1 MLIENQQLM
10 TNARKLLRGR
20 WGDAI
25 AVCIVFGAIMIILN
39 AIPIIGSIAS
49 LIISGPMILGFYLF
63 FLPFVR
69 GETPRIAVIF
79 EGFKSFL
86 DSFVA
91 YLVALIFILLWSLL
105 LIVPGIIAAI
115 SYSMMFLIMA
125 ENPGIDGL
133 ASIKKSKEM
142 MYGYKLKYFYL
153 MCRFIGWFLLCIIT
167 CGIAGIWVGP
177 YWVTSKVLFYEDIK
191 KEKALLITS
200 ASSQNEPPTPPPAE
214 PSMPS

>member
-10 TNARKLLRGR
+10 TNARELLRGR

-25 AVCIVFGAIMIILN
+25 AACIVFGAIMIILN

-63 FLPFVR
+63 FLPYVK
-69 GETPRIAVIF
+69 GESPRIALIF

-86 DSFVA
+86 DSFIA
-91 YLVALIFILLWSLL
+91 YLVALVFILLWSLL

-125 ENPGIDGL
+125 ENPGMDGL
-133 ASIKKSKEM
+133 ASIRKSKEM
-142 MYGYKLKYFYL
+142 MDGYKWKYFYL
-153 MCRFIGWFLLCIIT
+153 MCRFIGWFLLCVIT

-191 KEKALLITS
+191 KEKAILIT
-200 ASSQNEPPTPPPAE
+200 ASPSQNGPLTPPPTE

>member
-1 MLIENQQLM
+1 MIIENQQLM
-10 TNARKLLRGR
+10 TTARELLRGR

-25 AVCIVFGAIMIILN
+25 AACIVFWVILVILN
-39 AIPIIGSIAS
+39 VIPVIGGIAS
-49 LIISGPMILGFYLF
+49 IVISGPMILGFYLF

-125 ENPGIDGL
+125 ENPGMDGL

-153 MCRFIGWFLLCIIT
+153 MCRFIGWFLLCILT
-167 CGIAGIWVGP
+167 FGIAGIWVGP

-191 KEKALLITS
+191 KEKSMLIT
-200 ASSQNEPPTPPPAE
+200 AQNGPPTPPAAE

>member
-10 TNARKLLRGR
+10 TNARELLRGR

-25 AVCIVFGAIMIILN
+25 AACIVFGAIMIILN

-63 FLPFVR
+63 FLPYVK
-69 GETPRIAVIF
+69 GESPRIALIF

-86 DSFVA
+86 DSFIA
-91 YLVALIFILLWSLL
+91 YLVALVFILLWSLL

-125 ENPGIDGL
+125 ENPGMDGL
-133 ASIKKSKEM
+133 ASIRKSKEM
-142 MYGYKLKYFYL
+142 MDGYKWKYFYL
-153 MCRFIGWFLLCIIT
+153 MCRFIGWFLLCVIT

-191 KEKALLITS
+191 KEKALLIT
-200 ASSQNEPPTPPPAE
+200 APPSPAE